1 MIRRYLRFF
10 RKTSLPAPTTP
21 FGFKLFGP
29 RMMQEGKFEPI
40 ETAIADRILD
50 RSDVFINIGANVG
63 YYCCCALAK
72 EKSVFAFEP
81 VDLNLRYL
89 LANIKQNNWAD
100 KIEVYPVALG
110 ERPGVLEIFGSGTG
124 ASLLKGWAGK
134 ASADSE
140 LVSILTLDN
149 VLAARLSG
157 ASCFIMIDV
166 EGAEYNVLLGAV
178 QFLAGIPE
186 KPVWMI
192 EICVEEHQPES
203 GTINPNLE
211 KTFRLF
217 FENGYEAWT
226 ATETP
231 RKIEISEVCE
241 VARSGQN
248 SFATHN
254 FIFADAEI
262 EVSQLFGV
270 EDNEGL

>member
-10 RKTSLPAPTTP
+10 RKTSLPAPNTP

-29 RMMQEGKFEPI
+29 STMQEGKFEPI

-72 EKSVFAFEP
+72 GKSVFAFEP
-81 VDLNLRYL
+81 VDLNVRYL
-89 LANIKQNNWAD
+89 LANIQQNAWAD

-110 ERPGVLEIFGSGTG
+110 AHPGILEIFGSGTG

-134 ASADSE
+134 ASTDGA
-140 LVSILTLDN
+140 LVSVLTLDD
-149 VLAARLSG
+149 VLAARFPG

-166 EGAEYNVLLGAV
+166 EGAEYNVLMGAV

-186 KPVWMI
+186 KPVWMV
-192 EICVEEHQPES
+192 EICVEEHQPDS
-203 GTINPNLE
+203 GSINPNLE
-211 KTFRLF
+211 RTFRLF

-226 ATETP
+226 ATEAP

-254 FIFADAEI
+254 FIFADSEL
-262 EVSQLFGV
+262 EVSQLFG
-270 EDNEGL
+270 NHNNWGL